1 MEQLRTASGF
11 PGETLIINVQG
22 ANEALGRAFRAVPG
36 AQII

>member
-22 ANEALGRAFRAVPG
+22 VNEHFGRAFRALQG